1 LNCYVFQGCD
11 TVFPRICGTTA
22 LEDLLLHLK
31 RSGIKE
37 VHTFDT
43 PFEEVRER
51 LGSPWLAAWSGMI
64 TRQSPME
71 LAARAGAYPGGN
83 AASLSCSGEPW
94 RHTTVLTGPEGEI
107 TRREKNPPPENAETN
122 LCFSGLVLVREE
134 GFDPV
139 NPLEDSRAFHIPGY
153 WMEPRDRESYLL
165 ACHHILSG
173 DVVPWHGPG
182 GGKPPSHCLVKGTLW
197 LGKGCV
203 IGEGCTLE
211 NCVIMDGAAV
221 GFGSQ
226 LKNCLVN
233 PGAVVK
239 PGTVMNDKYLTLL
252 GE

>member
-1 LNCYVFQGCD
+1 MNCYVFQGRD
-11 TVFPRICGTTA
+11 TAFPRVCGTTA
-22 LEDLLLHLK
+22 LKDLKDHLA
-31 RSGIKE
+31 GCGLGQI
-37 VHTFDT
+37 FDFHT

-64 TRQSPME
+64 TRQSPAE
-71 LAARAGAYPGGN
+71 LAARAAEHPGGN

-94 RHTTVLTGPEGEI
+94 KHTVVLTGQRGEV
-107 TRREKNPPPENAETN
+107 TRWEKNPPPENAETN
-122 LCFSGLVLVREE
+122 LCFSGFVIVRGE
-134 GFDPV
+134 GFDPLR
-139 NPLEDSRAFHIPGY
+139 PLDGARAFHVPGY

-173 DVVPWHGPG
+173 EVMPWQGSAG
-182 GGKPPSHCLVKGTLW
+182 EDAPPHCVTRGTLW

-211 NCVIMDGAAV
+211 NCVIMDGAVV
-221 GFGSQ
+221 GSGSN

-239 PGTVMNDKYLTLL
+239 PGTVLNDKYLTLL